1 MVESY
6 IGYRTAADF
15 FDNVG
20 VNDGSLTQDMEAI
33 AYGCRRSNF
42 TLRDCVET
50 QKGAVSGAR
59 STIGAYPVVTFLCGT
74 ANPRRVVR
82 ITVCRSSV
90 KIVASG
96 LVQYVGSVDADSV
109 RLDG

>member
-1 MVESY
+1 MIKSY

-20 VNDGSLTQDMEAI
+20 VNDGSLTQNVETI

-42 TLRDCVET
+42 PFRDCVEA
-50 QKGAVSGAR
+50 QKGAFGGTR

-82 ITVCRSSV
+82 IAVCRSSV